1 LRHESRLQKQLLT
14 FAFEGRGSLQR
25 NLLGIEREPGRF
37 PSAAMIVIAV
47 PIDRAQVERT
57 VFAFAT
63 CGYGVAVG
71 GS

>member
-1 LRHESRLQKQLLT
+1 
-14 FAFEGRGSLQR
+14 
-25 NLLGIEREPGRF
+25 
-37 PSAAMIVIAV
+37 MIVIAV

-57 VFAFAT
+57 AFVCAT